1 MIAMSKTRLSYDIG
15 QFLSFVIINIYIDSM
30 NISSIGENK
39 HICHP
44 RQYFKQ
50 SNDSSMITSEKYSI
64 FFCSM
69 TNVYILRFWSE
80 EVVWENESVMWLSLK
95 IHDGATYMNTF
106 TMVELWYLHTHTI
119 FTKMTTCTYRLS
131 EIISIDYF
139 LCGYILKGTLMQ
151 IWKSP
156 HIFVFI

>member
-50 SNDSSMITSEKYSI
+50 SNDSSMITSEKYSDNLFLFYDKCLYSKI
-64 FFCSM
+64 LIRRGSVGKWIS
-69 TNVYILRFWSE
+69 NVIKFKNPW
-80 EVVWENESVMWLSLK
+80 WCN
-95 IHDGATYMNTF
+95 
-106 TMVELWYLHTHTI
+106 LHEHIYHGWALI
-119 FTKMTTCTYRLS
+119 FTYSYHFHKDDNLH
-131 EIISIDYF
+131 
-139 LCGYILKGTLMQ
+139 L
-151 IWKSP
+151 
-156 HIFVFI
+156 